1 VVEMASFILRNSIPL
16 LMVLF
21 LFSLFPAD
29 VMAGQRSD
37 QAGEET
43 LGQMNKNELLSFA
56 DDLYDEK
63 DYYRAIT
70 EYKRLIFHF
79 PSSRDA
85 IRASFKIA
93 LSYMEGKRY
102 EAAISQLK
110 KFRQLYPNDP
120 LAIEALFLIG
130 EASFNLRN
138 YDEALGYFKKV
149 ELDAISPDMKE
160 RAAAA
165 RGWCLARKGSWS
177 EAADLYSG
185 LQDGADGLKYGKL
198 SKDMMAAK
206 ELPQKLPALAGT
218 LSAIIPGSGQ
228 LYLGRKQDALVAF
241 LLNGAFIA
249 GAMESFRKDEDA
261 TGAILLFFEAGWYA
275 GNIYSAT
282 SGAHKYN
289 RKIREDLLYKLERE
303 YSLGVN
309 GKGTVFGTYRFR
321 F

>member
-1 VVEMASFILRNSIPL
+1 MASVLFRNSTPFLIF
-16 LMVLF
+16 LF
-21 LFSLFPAD
+21 LFTLFPAAVTAD
-29 VMAGQRSD
+29 QRGGQSAG
-37 QAGEET
+37 
-43 LGQMNKNELLSFA
+43 LLKKNELLSFA
-56 DDLYDEK
+56 DSLYDEE

-79 PSSRDA
+79 PSSRAA
-85 IRASFKIA
+85 ITATFKIA

-110 KFRQLYPNDP
+110 KLRQLYPTDP
-120 LAIEALFLIG
+120 LAIEALFLIA
-130 EASFNLRN
+130 EALYNSGN
-138 YDEALGYFKKV
+138 YDEALKYFEEV
-149 ELDAISPDMKE
+149 ELGAKSAEMKE
-160 RAAAA
+160 RTAAAK
-165 RGWCLARKGSWS
+165 GWCLARKGNWTK
-177 EAADLYSG
+177 AADLYSS
-185 LQDGADGLKYGKL
+185 LQEGTSDIKYGKL
-198 SKDMMAAK
+198 SKDLTSAK
-206 ELPQKLPALAGT
+206 KLPQKSPILAGV

-228 LYLGRKQDALVAF
+228 LYIGRKQDALVAF
-241 LLNGAFIA
+241 LLNGVFIA
-249 GAMESFRKDEDA
+249 GAMESFRKNEDA

-289 RKIREDLLYKLERE
+289 RKSKEDLLYKLERK